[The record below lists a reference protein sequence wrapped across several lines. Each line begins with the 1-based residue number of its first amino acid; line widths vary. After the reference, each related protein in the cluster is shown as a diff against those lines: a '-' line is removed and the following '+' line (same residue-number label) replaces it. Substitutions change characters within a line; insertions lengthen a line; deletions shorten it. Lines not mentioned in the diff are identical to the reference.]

1 MGYFFYVGIVRELF
15 TTELTLRCMGTAVI
29 LLTGAG
35 YAFSARARAISWLLV
50 PFLCGR
56 AGRSA
61 LVTASVSLILRGP
74 IESMMINSKVAVDS
88 FMCLGALSYNHT
100 KERLLLM
107 YKPIKRIIWDF
118 DVSSCRSGFARALWH
133 RPS

>member
-1 MGYFFYVGIVRELF
+1 CKHHVPIPVLIFFFGEAGQCRVLRIVFGFVFGLFMGYFFYLGIVRELF

-35 YAFSARARAISWLLV
+35 YALSAKARAITWLLV

-61 LVTASVSLILRGP
+61 LVTASVSLILRG
-74 IESMMINSKVAVDS
+74 KLRRCC
-88 FMCLGALSYNHT
+88 FL
-100 KERLLLM
+100 
-107 YKPIKRIIWDF
+107 RIAD
-118 DVSSCRSGFARALWH
+118 
-133 RPS
+133 